1 MPPHGRRTRSFRK
14 LVDLWVELFR
24 RHNLVTYASA
34 IAFRTLVAL
43 VALVLLAV
51 AVLGE
56 IGRTDVWTRQ
66 IGPHIKRKVL
76 PDVYAGMNAVVEK
89 IFHTSSVGLIAL
101 ATVIVVLQLAGV
113 VSTCTAAISGIYG
126 QKDGRTWKERTPI
139 SFGISFVLT
148 AALVGAT
155 LLGTA
160 ARTAVH
166 GGWSI
171 PYTLCRWL
179 IAAILIGL
187 AFGLLVRYAPPRPRP
202 TRWASAGAALV
213 VVGWIAQ
220 SLVFGE
226 YLSLASYRSAALSL
240 LSVYFLTAYLFVGA
254 TILLVGIE
262 LDELIRKNGD
272 AL

>member
-1 MPPHGRRTRSFRK
+1 MPRRRSFRK
-14 LVDLWVELFR
+14 IVDLWVELFR
-24 RHNLVTYASA
+24 RDNLVTYASA
-34 IAFRTLVAL
+34 ITFRALVAL
-43 VALVLLAV
+43 VALVLLTL

-66 IGPHIKRKVL
+66 VGPHIKRKVL

-89 IFHTSSVGLIAL
+89 IFHTSSLGLIAL
-101 ATVIVVLQLAGV
+101 ASVIVVLQIAGV
-113 VSTCTAAISGIYG
+113 VSTCTAAISRIYG
-126 QKDGRTWKERTPI
+126 QKDGRTWEERTPI

-171 PYTLCRWL
+171 PYMLCRWL

-187 AFGLLVRYAPPRPRP
+187 AFGMLVRFAPPRPRP

-213 VVGWIAQ
+213 VVGWIVQ
-220 SLVFGE
+220 SLIFGE
-226 YLSLASYRSAALSL
+226 YLNLASYRSAALSL
-240 LSVYFLTAYLFVGA
+240 LGVYFLTAYLFVGA

-262 LDELIRKNGD
+262 LDELIRKKGD
-272 AL
+272 AP

>member
-1 MPPHGRRTRSFRK
+1 MPSLRK
-14 LVDLWVELFR
+14 VVDLWVDLFR
-24 RHNLVTYASA
+24 KDNLLTYASA
-34 IAFRTLVAL
+34 IAFRALVAL
-43 VALVLLAV
+43 VALILLAT

-66 IGPHIKRKVL
+66 IGPHLKRKVL
-76 PDVYAGMNAVVEK
+76 PDVYAGLNQIVEK

-101 ATVIVVLQLAGV
+101 ATVIVLLQIAGV

-126 QKDGRTWKERTPI
+126 QKDDRSWKSRSPI
-139 SFGISFVLT
+139 SFGIAFVLT
-148 AALVGAT
+148 AALLGAT

-166 GGWSI
+166 GGWSV

-179 IAAILIGL
+179 IAAMLIGL
-187 AFGLLVRYAPPRPRP
+187 AFGLLVRYAPPKPRP

-240 LSVYFLTAYLFVGA
+240 LGVYFLTAYLFVGA
-254 TILLVGIE
+254 IILLVGIE
-262 LDELIRKNGD
+262 FDELLRKNG
-272 AL
+272 AGVS